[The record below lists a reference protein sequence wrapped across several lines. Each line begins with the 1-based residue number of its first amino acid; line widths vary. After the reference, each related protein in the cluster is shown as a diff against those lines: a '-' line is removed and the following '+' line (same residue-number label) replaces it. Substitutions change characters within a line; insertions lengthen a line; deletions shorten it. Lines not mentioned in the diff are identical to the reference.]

1 MEEADGWL
9 LRASPAVAA
18 DGTRTGFTGRGNSA
32 LVLTAPDGLD
42 DLVSRL
48 DAVRAWYADHGLAP
62 RLAVPLPHFARLADH
77 LVASGWQF
85 AHGGR
90 VLVTTLDAVAHG
102 EQTHSVAIA
111 AAPDPAWCDQYHY
124 RGGSLPDVGRRMLT
138 RGDQVGFASIRADG
152 EVVAI
157 GRGSITAGWL
167 GVNAVEVAASH
178 RRQGMAGAV
187 LAALASWAQDR
198 GAANV
203 FLQVDLANRVAHAMY
218 LDAGFR
224 QHHTYRYMTPVGT

>member
-1 MEEADGWL
+1 MEEAHGWL
-9 LRASPAVAA
+9 LRASPAVAP

-32 LVLTAPDGLD
+32 LVLTDPNGQD
-42 DLVSRL
+42 DLASRL
-48 DAVRAWYADHGLAP
+48 DMVRTWYADHGLAP
-62 RLAVPLPHFARLADH
+62 RLAIPLPHFARQSDH
-77 LVASGWQF
+77 LLASGWQF

-90 VLVTTLDAVAHG
+90 VLVTSLDAVATREPRH
-102 EQTHSVAIA
+102 HVAIDT
-111 AAPDPAWCDQYHY
+111 APDPAWRDHYHY
-124 RGGSLPDVGRRMLT
+124 RGGPLPDVGRRMLT

-203 FLQVDLANRVAHAMY
+203 FLQVDLANTVAHSMY
-218 LDAGFR
+218 LAAGFR